1 VSPSKKANHSKVDEL
16 KGLKVEKSKDAGREN
31 SSGQPSNLQT
41 FKPENTIGVAVL
53 RILALAAVIGITVY
67 IYSIRERMDEFAAY
81 GYPGIFLIMLM
92 ANATV
97 ILPAPG
103 VAVVFAMGN
112 VFNPIWVALAAGT
125 GGAIGELSGYLA
137 GFSGQAIVENTQLY
151 HRISP
156 WVQKYGAWTI
166 LVLAAVPNPFF
177 DLAGIAAG
185 AAKIPLWKFLLF
197 CWVGQVIKMTLFAF
211 AGAYSID
218 WIAGF
223 YK

>member
-1 VSPSKKANHSKVDEL
+1 VSPSKKAKPRQENANTETTPIQDRK
-16 KGLKVEKSKDAGREN
+16 KS
-31 SSGQPSNLQT
+31 
-41 FKPENTIGVAVL
+41 GVGVVVL
-53 RILALAAVIGITVY
+53 RILALAAVVGITVY
-67 IYSIRERMDEFAAY
+67 IYSIRERVDEFTAY
-81 GYPGIFLIMLM
+81 GYPGIFIIMLM

-112 VFNPIWVALAAGT
+112 VFNPLLVALAAGT

-137 GFSGQAIVENTQLY
+137 GFSGQAVVENAQAY
-151 HRISP
+151 NRVQP
-156 WVQKYGAWTI
+156 WIQKYGAWAI
-166 LVLAAVPNPFF
+166 LVLSAIPNPFF

-185 AAKIPLWKFLLF
+185 VAKIPIWKFLLF
-197 CWVGQVIKMTLFAF
+197 CWVGQLIKMTMFAY

-218 WIAGF
+218 WLAGL

>member
-1 VSPSKKANHSKVDEL
+1 MQKTGK
-16 KGLKVEKSKDAGREN
+16 
-31 SSGQPSNLQT
+31 QPSNLQT
-41 FKPENTIGVAVL
+41 SKRENKISVAVL
-53 RILALAAVIGITVY
+53 RVLALAAVAGITVY
-67 IYSIRERMDEFAAY
+67 IYSVRERVDEFAAY

-112 VFNPIWVALAAGT
+112 VFNPLLVALSAGT

-137 GFSGQAIVENTQLY
+137 GFSGQAFLENKQGY
-151 HRISP
+151 NRVQP
-156 WVQKYGAWTI
+156 WVQKYGVWAI
-166 LVLAAVPNPFF
+166 LVLSAIPNPFF

-185 AAKIPLWKFLLF
+185 AARIPLWKFLVF
-197 CWVGQVIKMTLFAF
+197 CWVGQLVKMGMFAY

-218 WIAGF
+218 WLTSL
-223 YK
+223 YQ